1 MTQQR
6 HHLGTKGETL
16 ASWYLKASG
25 YRILEQNYRNRM
37 GEIDIIAREG
47 GTLVFV
53 EVKARRDD
61 RFGPPKGAVTP
72 KKQETLSKAALFYL
86 KETGQMDRRA
96 RFDVVSIRMASMPP
110 HIELI
115 RNAFEL
121 AYGNR
126 SDP

>member
-6 HHLGTKGETL
+6 QQLGKQGEAL
-16 ASWYLKASG
+16 ASWYLKACG
-25 YRILEQNYRNRM
+25 YRILAQNYRNRM
-37 GEIDIIAREG
+37 GEIDIIAKEG

-53 EVKARRDD
+53 EVKARRDE
-61 RFGPPKGAVTP
+61 RYGPPKAAVTP
-72 KKQETLSKAALFYL
+72 RKQETLSRIALSYL

-110 HIELI
+110 RIELI

-121 AYGNR
+121 AYGTGHG
-126 SDP
+126 P